1 MKSQRRHSLVDVAA
15 VVVVGTILAFSQ
27 QQQQQKQ
34 HRHHHLLVLAFQTAT
49 TSPTSTLLS
58 RSNPSKQYHHYR
70 SWTWLNTVSKEST
83 ETALHGDN
91 QDVCNNDNDFG
102 IDSDNDEVDDSWV
115 LRQIT
120 FLGLTAQPTAKS
132 DDEDD
137 ATIMEVGGNNSDGVG
152 TSLDDD
158 DSSTSPNALDAR
170 NLSEFLMEI
179 GACSVS
185 ITDSDADTVDENP
198 LFDEPDLASS
208 LLDGDELYEEWAMV
222 LPDLAVGRNLWK
234 RCDVSAHFPSSFD
247 IPSIVDA
254 VRYTFQCT
262 SNPRYKVD
270 DVPDLDWIAHVQ
282 ESWTP
287 IVTGGKSKFIL
298 RFPWHDDALVMK
310 ACQEMERKKMQ
321 ELMMK
326 QFASG
331 VKRDGAVVHFG
342 GGDSVNDDDNENET
356 LEATSDSM
364 KSKREY
370 VQIQL
375 EGGIA
380 FGTGEHPTT
389 RLCLGW
395 IRDKV
400 EERLDNK
407 NEDETLHFL
416 DYGAGS
422 GVLGIAAAAVVRSY
436 NELLTKHR
444 RLPSKKSITTV
455 GVEIDAD
462 AIRIANDNAV
472 KNNVDMKNYLPDYES
487 LDGEALSV
495 VMRAMQRKRNK
506 GLIKPLPAELN
517 GDIYDVCAANI
528 LALPLINLAPTI
540 ASLVKSPGG
549 EIGLSGVLTSQAQ
562 AVVDAY
568 SEFFNDVNVSGEE
581 NGWVLITGKRK

>member
-1 MKSQRRHSLVDVAA
+1 MQSQQRRSLFADATATA
-15 VVVVGTILAFSQ
+15 VVVLVFGMGAILQ
-27 QQQQQKQ
+27 Q
-34 HRHHHLLVLAFQTAT
+34 HRHYAMAFQIQNSRT
-49 TSPTSTLLS
+49 TW
-58 RSNPSKQYHHYR
+58 RCSKAFNIQQR
-70 SWTWLNTVSKEST
+70 SWTGLNTASKEST
-83 ETALHGDN
+83 EKILVGN
-91 QDVCNNDNDFG
+91 QLDHENNANEMDVD
-102 IDSDNDEVDDSWV
+102 VDDSWV

-132 DDEDD
+132 DEGNRTPIVKIGENNDVDGALYDDE
-137 ATIMEVGGNNSDGVG
+137 I
-152 TSLDDD
+152 
-158 DSSTSPNALDAR
+158 DSSSSMNTLDAR

-179 GACSVS
+179 GACSVC
-185 ITDSDADTVDENP
+185 ITDSDADTIDENP
-198 LFDEPDLASS
+198 LFDEPDLESS
-208 LLDGDELYEEWAMV
+208 LLDADELFEEWAMV

-254 VRYTFQCT
+254 VRYTFQCS

-270 DVPDLDWIAHVQ
+270 EVPDLDWIAHVQ

-287 IVTGGKSKFIL
+287 IVTGGESKFIL

-321 ELMMK
+321 EFMMK

-331 VKRDGAVVHFG
+331 VKRDGAVVHFED
-342 GGDSVNDDDNENET
+342 GDASDASNDDGLEVKNET
-356 LEATSDSM
+356 FQSR
-364 KSKREY
+364 KKNREY

-395 IRDKV
+395 IRDRV
-400 EERLDNK
+400 ELRLDNM
-407 NEDETLHFL
+407 NDDETLHFI

-436 NELLTKHR
+436 NEHTSKQH
-444 RLPSKKSITTV
+444 RLPTNKSITTV

-462 AIRIANDNAV
+462 AIRIANDNAA
-472 KNNVDMKNYLPDYES
+472 KNNVDMKNYLPDCDS
-487 LDGEALSV
+487 LDAEALSV

-506 GLIKPLPAELN
+506 GMIEPLPAELN
-517 GDIYDVCAANI
+517 GEIYDLCAANI
-528 LALPLINLAPTI
+528 LAVPLINLAPTI
-540 ASLVKSPGG
+540 ASLVRSPGG
-549 EIGLSGVLTSQAQ
+549 EIGLSGVLVSQAR
-562 AVVDAY
+562 AVLEAY
-568 SEFFNDVNVSGEE
+568 SEFFDHLQVSGEE
-581 NGWVLITGKRK
+581 GGWVLVTGMRK

>member
-1 MKSQRRHSLVDVAA
+1 MKSPRRHSFLVDAA
-15 VVVVGTILAFSQ
+15 ALVVVGTLLAFSQ
-27 QQQQQKQ
+27 QQHHQ
-34 HRHHHLLVLAFQTAT
+34 HRILVLAFQTTAT
-49 TSPTSTLLS
+49 SSPTSLSLS

-83 ETALHGDN
+83 ETTLHGGN
-91 QDVCNNDNDFG
+91 QDVGN
-102 IDSDNDEVDDSWV
+102 IDDEFVIDDDDEVEDSWV

-120 FLGLTAQPTAKS
+120 FLGLTAQPPAKS
-132 DDEDD
+132 DEEDG
-137 ATIMEVGGNNSDGVG
+137 ATIVEVGVDIDDDVGAHDDG
-152 TSLDDD
+152 D
-158 DSSTSPNALDAR
+158 DSSTSPTALDAR

-185 ITDSDADTVDENP
+185 ITDSDADTIDENP

-287 IVTGGKSKFIL
+287 IVTGGESKFIL

-321 ELMMK
+321 ELMIK
-326 QFASG
+326 QFDSG
-331 VKRDGAVVHFG
+331 VKRDGAVVHFES
-342 GGDSVNDDDNENET
+342 GDFNDDDEDENEAP
-356 LEATSDSM
+356 EATSDIAQSM
-364 KSKREY
+364 KNKREY

-400 EERLDNK
+400 EERLDNTSD
-407 NEDETLHFL
+407 DETLHFL

-436 NELLTKHR
+436 NELLTKQR
-444 RLPSKKSITTV
+444 RLPSQKSITTV

-472 KNNVDMKNYLPDYES
+472 KNNVDMKNYLPNYES
-487 LDGEALSV
+487 LDAEALSV
-495 VMRAMQRKRNK
+495 VMRAMQRKRNM
-506 GLIKPLPAELN
+506 GLIEPLPAELN
-517 GDIYDVCAANI
+517 GDIYDLCAANI
-528 LALPLINLAPTI
+528 LALPLMNLAPTI

-549 EIGLSGVLTSQAQ
+549 EIGLSGILTSQAQ

-568 SEFFNDVNVSGEE
+568 SEFFNDVKVSGEE

>member
-1 MKSQRRHSLVDVAA
+1 MKSPRRHSFLVDAA
-15 VVVVGTILAFSQ
+15 ALVVVGTLLAFSQ
-27 QQQQQKQ
+27 QQHHQ
-34 HRHHHLLVLAFQTAT
+34 HRILVLAFQTTAT
-49 TSPTSTLLS
+49 SSPTSLSLS

-83 ETALHGDN
+83 ETTLHGGN
-91 QDVCNNDNDFG
+91 QDVGN
-102 IDSDNDEVDDSWV
+102 IDDEFVIDDDVEVEDSWV

-120 FLGLTAQPTAKS
+120 FLGLTAQPPAKS
-132 DDEDD
+132 DEEDG
-137 ATIMEVGGNNSDGVG
+137 ATIVEVGVDIDDDVGAHDDG
-152 TSLDDD
+152 D
-158 DSSTSPNALDAR
+158 DSSTSPTALDAR

-185 ITDSDADTVDENP
+185 ITDSDADTIDENP

-287 IVTGGKSKFIL
+287 IVTGGESKFIL

-321 ELMMK
+321 ELMIK
-326 QFASG
+326 QFDSG
-331 VKRDGAVVHFG
+331 VKRDGAVVHFES
-342 GGDSVNDDDNENET
+342 GDFNDDDEDENEAP
-356 LEATSDSM
+356 EATSDIAQSM
-364 KSKREY
+364 KNKREY

-400 EERLDNK
+400 EERLDNTSD
-407 NEDETLHFL
+407 DETLHFL

-436 NELLTKHR
+436 NELLTKQR
-444 RLPSKKSITTV
+444 RLPSQKSITTV

-472 KNNVDMKNYLPDYES
+472 KNNVDMKNYLPNYES
-487 LDGEALSV
+487 LDAEALSV
-495 VMRAMQRKRNK
+495 VMRAMQRKRNM
-506 GLIKPLPAELN
+506 GLIEPLPAELN
-517 GDIYDVCAANI
+517 GDIYDLCAANI
-528 LALPLINLAPTI
+528 LALPLMNLAPTI

-549 EIGLSGVLTSQAQ
+549 EIGLSGILTSQAQ

-568 SEFFNDVNVSGEE
+568 SEFFNDVKVSGEE

>member
-1 MKSQRRHSLVDVAA
+1 MKSPRRSLFDTAGLSIL
-15 VVVVGTILAFSQ
+15 VVVGTVAIVA
-27 QQQQQKQ
+27 
-34 HRHHHLLVLAFQTAT
+34 HHHHHHHHHHHVMAFQTTT
-49 TSPTSTLLS
+49 TSS
-58 RSNPSKQYHHYR
+58 RCHYLIPSDKLHQYR
-70 SWTWLNTVSKEST
+70 SWTGLNTASKEST
-83 ETALHGDN
+83 EALHGGN
-91 QDVCNNDNDFG
+91 QDVMHNNDEEEEFD
-102 IDSDNDEVDDSWV
+102 IDDDDTVNDSWV

-120 FLGLTAQPTAKS
+120 FLGLTAQPPATKS
-132 DDEDD
+132 DDDVD
-137 ATIMEVGGNNSDGVG
+137 ASILKEGGG
-152 TSLDDD
+152 DDD
-158 DSSTSPNALDAR
+158 PSPSMNALDAR

-185 ITDSDADTVDENP
+185 ITDSDADTIDENP

-208 LLDGDELYEEWAMV
+208 LLDGDELFEEWAMV

-287 IVTGGKSKFIL
+287 IVTGGESKFIL

-310 ACQEMERKKMQ
+310 ACQEMERKKLQ

-326 QFASG
+326 QFSSG
-331 VKRDGAVVHFG
+331 VKRDGAVVHFEAG
-342 GGDSVNDDDNENET
+342 NSNDDEKEVVDSET
-356 LEATSDSM
+356 DECTM
-364 KSKREY
+364 KNTREY

-400 EERLDNK
+400 EQRLDNT
-407 NEDETLHFL
+407 NDDETLHFL

-436 NELLTKHR
+436 NEYQSKQR
-444 RLPSKKSITTV
+444 RIPSNKYITTV

-472 KNNVDMKNYLPDYES
+472 KNNVDMKNYLPDYDS
-487 LDGEALSV
+487 LDAEALSV

-506 GLIKPLPAELN
+506 GLIEPLPVDLN
-517 GDIYDVCAANI
+517 GNIYDLCAANI

-549 EIGLSGVLTSQAQ
+549 EIGLSGVLASQAQ
-562 AVVDAY
+562 AVVERY
-568 SEFFNDVNVSGEE
+568 SEFFNNVEVSGEE
-581 NGWVLITGKRK
+581 GGWVLITGKRK